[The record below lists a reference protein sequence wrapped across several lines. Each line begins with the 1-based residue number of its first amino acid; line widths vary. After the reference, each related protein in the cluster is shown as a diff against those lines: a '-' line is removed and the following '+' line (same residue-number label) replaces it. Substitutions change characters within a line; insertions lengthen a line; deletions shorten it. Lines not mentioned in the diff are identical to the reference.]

1 MAGPPCR
8 DHTAGVSPGTLEE
21 TARWVGAARWLEL
34 RCFELLGGWVTTTP
48 EPDVK
53 LAFARQS
60 HHHAWHAELFERVL
74 PSANGFSADGLVAAP
89 DDSWSAFLDDLAAL
103 TVTGDRLVGAYELLM
118 PGKLDEYER
127 WHSAVDPVQD
137 APLRRWLGFV
147 VMDEHAD
154 LAEGRALL
162 VDRGATAAA
171 PHREALVATHHRAGR
186 LLR

>member
-1 MAGPPCR
+1 M
-8 DHTAGVSPGTLEE
+8 SPGTLEE

-34 RCFELLGGWVTTTP
+34 RCFELLGGWVGTTP
-48 EPDVK
+48 EPEVK

-74 PSANGFSADGLVAAP
+74 PSANGFSAHGLVAAP
-89 DDSWSAFLDDLAAL
+89 DDAWRALLDELAAL
-103 TVTGDRLVGAYELLM
+103 TVTNDRLVGAYELLM
-118 PGKLDEYER
+118 PGKVDEYER
-127 WHSAVDPVQD
+127 WYAMVDPVQD

-154 LAEGRALL
+154 LAEGRGLL
-162 VDRGATAAA
+162 GSRGTATAA
-171 PHREALVATHHRAGR
+171 PQREALVAACERAGR

>member
-1 MAGPPCR
+1 M
-8 DHTAGVSPGTLEE
+8 SPGTLEE

-34 RCFELLGGWVTTTP
+34 RCFELLGGWVATTP

-74 PSANGFSADGLVAAP
+74 PSANGFSADGLVTAP
-89 DDSWSAFLDDLAAL
+89 DDAWSALIDDLVAL
-103 TVTGDRLVGAYELLM
+103 SATNDRLVGAYDVLM
-118 PGKLDEYER
+118 PAKLTEYEG
-127 WHSAVDPVQD
+127 WLEAVDPVQD

-147 VMDEHAD
+147 IVDEHAD

-162 VDRGATAAA
+162 ADRGAAAKAPHGDTLAAA
-171 PHREALVATHHRAGR
+171 HRRAGR

>member
-1 MAGPPCR
+1 MSR
-8 DHTAGVSPGTLEE
+8 GTLEE
-21 TARWVGAARWLEL
+21 TARWVGAARWVEL
-34 RCFELLGGWVTTTP
+34 RCFELLGGWVPTTP

-74 PSANGFSADGLVAAP
+74 PAANGFSADGLVTAP
-89 DDSWSAFLDDLAAL
+89 DDAWVALLDDLVAL
-103 TVTGDRLVGAYELLM
+103 TATSARLVGAYEMLV
-118 PGKLDEYER
+118 PTKLGEYER
-127 WHSAVDPVQD
+127 WFDAVDPVRD

-147 VMDEHAD
+147 IVDEHAD

-162 VDRGATAAA
+162 DDRGAAAAA
-171 PHREALVATHHRAGR
+171 PHREALAAASRRAGL

>member
-1 MAGPPCR
+1 
-8 DHTAGVSPGTLEE
+8 
-21 TARWVGAARWLEL
+21 VGAARWLEL

-53 LAFARQS
+53 LALARQS

-74 PSANGFSADGLVAAP
+74 PSANGFSANGLVAAP
-89 DDSWSAFLDDLAAL
+89 DDAWAAL
-103 TVTGDRLVGAYELLM
+103 VNDLVALSATNDRLVGAYEVLM
-118 PGKLDEYER
+118 PAKLTEYEA
-127 WHSAVDPVQD
+127 WLDTVDPVQD

-147 VMDEHAD
+147 IVDEHAD

-162 VDRGATAAA
+162 ADRAAA
-171 PHREALVATHHRAGR
+171 ASSPHREALATAQRRAGR

>member
-1 MAGPPCR
+1 
-8 DHTAGVSPGTLEE
+8 
-21 TARWVGAARWLEL
+21 VGAAQWLEL

-53 LAFARQS
+53 LVFARQS

-74 PSANGFSADGLVAAP
+74 PSANGFSADGLVTAP
-89 DDSWSAFLDDLAAL
+89 DDAWTALVDDLVAL
-103 TVTGDRLVGAYELLM
+103 SATNDRLVGAYEVLM
-118 PGKLDEYER
+118 PAKLAEYER
-127 WHSAVDPVQD
+127 WLDVVDPVQD

-147 VMDEHAD
+147 IVDEHAD

-162 VDRGATAAA
+162 DARGASSAA
-171 PHREALVATHHRAGR
+171 PRREALTAAHERAGR

>member
-1 MAGPPCR
+1 M
-8 DHTAGVSPGTLEE
+8 SPGTLEE

-74 PSANGFSADGLVAAP
+74 PSANGFAADGLVTPP
-89 DDSWSAFLDDLAAL
+89 DDAWAVLLDDLVAL
-103 TVTGDRLVGAYELLM
+103 ASTNDRLVGAYEVLM
-118 PGKLDEYER
+118 PTKLAEYEG
-127 WHSAVDPVQD
+127 WLDVIDPIQD

-147 VMDEHAD
+147 VVDEHAD

-162 VDRGATAAA
+162 EARGAAASA
-171 PHREALVATHHRAGR
+171 PHRDALAVAQRRAGR

>member
-1 MAGPPCR
+1 MSR
-8 DHTAGVSPGTLEE
+8 GTLEE

-34 RCFELLGGWVTTTP
+34 RCFELLGGWVSTTP

-74 PSANGFSADGLVAAP
+74 PAANGFSAEGLVTAP
-89 DDSWSAFLDDLAAL
+89 DDAWAALLDDLVAL
-103 TVTGDRLVGAYELLM
+103 TATSDRLVGAYEVLM
-118 PGKLDEYER
+118 PAKLGEYEG
-127 WHSAVDPVQD
+127 WFDAVDPVRD

-147 VMDEHAD
+147 IVDEHAD

-162 VDRGATAAA
+162 DDRVVAAAA
-171 PHREALVATHHRAGR
+171 PHRAALAAASRRAGL

>member
-1 MAGPPCR
+1 M
-8 DHTAGVSPGTLEE
+8 SPGTLEE

-34 RCFELLGGWVTTTP
+34 RCFELLGGWVTTTA

-53 LAFARQS
+53 LVFARQS

-74 PSANGFSADGLVAAP
+74 PSANGFSADGLVTAP
-89 DDSWSAFLDDLAAL
+89 DDAWTALLDDLVAL
-103 TVTGDRLVGAYELLM
+103 SATNDRLVGAYEVLM
-118 PGKLDEYER
+118 PAKLAEYEG
-127 WHSAVDPVQD
+127 WLDVVDPVQD

-147 VMDEHAD
+147 IVDEHAD

-162 VDRGATAAA
+162 DARAAPTAA
-171 PHREALVATHHRAGR
+171 PRREALTGAHQRAGR

>member
-1 MAGPPCR
+1 
-8 DHTAGVSPGTLEE
+8 VSPGTLEE

-34 RCFELLGGWVTTTP
+34 RCFELLGGWVATTP

-74 PSANGFSADGLVAAP
+74 PSANGLSTEGLVAAP
-89 DDSWSAFLDDLAAL
+89 DDAWRALVEDLAAL
-103 TVTGDRLVGAYELLM
+103 TVTNDRLVGAYELLV

-127 WHSAVDPVQD
+127 WYDAVDPVQD

-147 VMDEHAD
+147 VMDERAD

-162 VDRGATAAA
+162 ADRDAASAAA
-171 PHREALVATHHRAGR
+171 QREALTVASERAGR

>member
-1 MAGPPCR
+1 VAGPPCR

-118 PGKLDEYER
+118 PGKLDEYEH